1 MASTRKFA
9 LLFAAITSLMIVA
22 IIGVNLIQP
31 AQYISGTQ
39 QTSFNNDPSMSN
51 GTILTVMDGEPSFPL
66 PEYGPI
72 GSLAGII
79 ACLAAVFVV
88 YQKKKK

>member
-1 MASTRKFA
+1 MASTTKFA
-9 LLFAAITSLMIVA
+9 LLFAAITSLLIVA

-39 QTSFNNDPSMSN
+39 QTSFNTDPSMSN
-51 GTILTVMDGEPSFPL
+51 GTILTVMDGPELQL